1 MHLQWYCLHVKPH
14 KEQSVYKLLLARRV
28 VVYYPYV
35 KVEPVNPRARK
46 ERPFFPGYMFV
57 FLDIEAEGMNA
68 LRWTEGTYGL
78 VQFGGEPVSVPDS
91 LIHELKATLDKIMVE
106 TRIKQESYTRGDRV
120 RIVGGLFDG
129 YEAIFDTRLPG
140 KHRVQ
145 VLLAFLSDQPKR
157 LQLNETEI
165 TKASGRSKAD
175 SY

>member
-1 MHLQWYCLHVKPH
+1 MPSLWFCLHVKPH
-14 KEQSVYKLLLARRV
+14 KEQSVYKLLLSQRI
-28 VVYYPYV
+28 VVYYPSV

-57 FLDIEAEGMNA
+57 FLDIEAEGRNA

-78 VQFGGEPVSVPDS
+78 VQFGGEPISVPDS
-91 LIHELKATLDKIMVE
+91 LIHELKATLDKMMVE
-106 TRIKQESYTRGDRV
+106 SRLEKESFVRGDRV

-140 KHRVQ
+140 KDRVQ

-165 TKASGRSKAD
+165 IKASGSPKKSKH
-175 SY
+175 

>member
-1 MHLQWYCLHVKPH
+1 
-14 KEQSVYKLLLARRV
+14 
-28 VVYYPYV
+28 
-35 KVEPVNPRARK
+35 
-46 ERPFFPGYMFV
+46 V

-106 TRIKQESYTRGDRV
+106 SRIRQESFTRGDRV

-140 KHRVQ
+140 KDRVQ

>member
-1 MHLQWYCLHVKPH
+1 MSSQWYCLHVKPH
-14 KEQSVYKLLLARRV
+14 KEQSVYKLLLALRV

-57 FLDIEAEGMNA
+57 FLDIEAEGTNA

-78 VQFGGEPVSVPDS
+78 VQFGGEPISVPDG
-91 LIHELKATLDKIMVE
+91 LIHELKATLDKSMVE
-106 TRIKQESYTRGDRV
+106 SRVKKESYNRGDRI
-120 RIVGGLFDG
+120 RIIGGLFDG

-140 KHRVQ
+140 KDRVQ

-157 LQLNETEI
+157 LQLNEAEI
-165 TKASGRSKAD
+165 TKASGGSK
-175 SY
+175 